1 VLAVPTI
8 IHFVGR
14 DQVMVREDEA
24 EVQSAFNE
32 NGGQPVALT
41 HHRSGSPVFVNL
53 GQVTYWQGRGAR
65 QAAAM
70 PWSGV
75 SRIPTSG

>member
-1 VLAVPTI
+1 MATI

-14 DQVMVREDEA
+14 DQVMVREDEG
-24 EVQSAFNE
+24 EVQAAFNE
-32 NGGQPVALT
+32 SDGRPAALT
-41 HHRSGSPVFVNL
+41 HHRTGNPVFVSL

-65 QAAAM
+65 DGSPL

-75 SRIPTSG
+75 GRISTPR